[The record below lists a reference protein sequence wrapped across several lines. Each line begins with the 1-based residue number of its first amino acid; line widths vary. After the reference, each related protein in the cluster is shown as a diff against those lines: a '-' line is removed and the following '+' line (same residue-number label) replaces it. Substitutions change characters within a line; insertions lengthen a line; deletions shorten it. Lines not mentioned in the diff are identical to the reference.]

1 MGDTKIL
8 NFSGYD
14 WQVRPDETGNPGPDI
29 PNNWRSNN
37 VWVDEDGLL
46 HLKITQEN
54 GKWYCAE
61 IHTIKNLGFGKYQ
74 FHVIGR
80 IDRFDPNIVLG
91 LFNFEEGAPKNGKN
105 EIDIEIARWG
115 NSGDTNGQFKVW
127 PSDPSVPQLPDCK
140 ELPDCLPDCEDT
152 YKFSFSLNGTY
163 TTHRFV
169 WTSEK
174 VDFQSL
180 HDHTNNNEFQIE
192 AWSYQRDVSSKRIPQ
207 QPLRVHIN
215 LWLYD
220 GKPPTDE
227 KEVEVIIKNFQFTP
241 AS

>member
-8 NFSGYD
+8 KFSGYD
-14 WQVRPDETGNPGPDI
+14 WLVRPDETDMPGPDK

-61 IHTIKNLGFGKYQ
+61 IHTTKNLGFGKYQ

-80 IDRFDPNIVLG
+80 IDLFDPNIVLG
-91 LFNFEEGAPKNGKN
+91 LFNFEEGVPGNGKN

-115 NSGDTNGQFKVW
+115 KPGKPNGHFTVW
-127 PSDPSVPQLPDCK
+127 PSVGGLERTEHD
-140 ELPDCLPDCEDT
+140 
-152 YKFSFSLNGTY
+152 FSFSLNGTY

-180 HDHTNNNEFQIE
+180 HDHTNNDEFQIA
-192 AWSYQRDVSSKRIPQ
+192 AWSYQRDVSSKKIPQ

-220 GKPPTDE
+220 GKPPIDK
-227 KEVEVIIKNFQFTP
+227 KEVEVIIKSFQFTP